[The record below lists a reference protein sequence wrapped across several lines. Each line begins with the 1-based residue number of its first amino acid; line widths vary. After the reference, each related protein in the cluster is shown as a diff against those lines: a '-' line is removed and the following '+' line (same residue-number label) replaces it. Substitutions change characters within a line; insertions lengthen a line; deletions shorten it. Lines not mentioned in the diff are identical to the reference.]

1 MGSILTPILFQTFL
15 NDPFL
20 CLTKSDLHNAAD
32 GNVISVTQQPLEMFC
47 KKVVIKKLK
56 EKFYNFFSRKI
67 NRKTPVSDS
76 PFNKVAG
83 PCEFCELLRVAF
95 LQNTSKRLLVNMQQ
109 TRIGDTVI
117 LSNFQVWKFCGK
129 AQFLYSFGRITQN
142 FAETVT
148 FRKIK

>member
-1 MGSILTPILFQTFL
+1 M
-15 NDPFL
+15 
-20 CLTKSDLHNAAD
+20 
-32 GNVISVTQQPLEMFC
+32 
-47 KKVVIKKLK
+47 
-56 EKFYNFFSRKI
+56 
-67 NRKTPVSDS
+67 SDS
-76 PFNKVAG
+76 LFNKVAG